1 MLYIINLNQ
10 AGGDVLARFH
20 VGYTQ
25 GVFDMFHIGHLNL
38 LRQAKELCDF
48 LVVGVNS
55 DELVRSYKKKETVVS
70 GKNRAEIVR
79 SIKYVDQCDIVY
91 SLDKFEQWKRYRFEA
106 VFIGDDWKG
115 NKRWIET
122 EKELEKVGA
131 AVMYLSYTSGISST
145 FLREEEKNAVKEGK

>member
-1 MLYIINLNQ
+1 MLYIININQ
-10 AGGDVLARFH
+10 AGGDILAKFH

-38 LRQAKELCDF
+38 LKQAKELCDF

-55 DELVRSYKKKETVVS
+55 DELVRSYKKKETVVP

-91 SLDKFEQWKRYRFEA
+91 SLDKFEQWKRYGFEA

-131 AVMYLSYTSGISST
+131 TVIYLSYTSGISST
-145 FLREEEKNAVKEGK
+145 FLREEKKNAVKEGK

>member
-1 MLYIINLNQ
+1 M
-10 AGGDVLARFH
+10 AKFH

-38 LRQAKELCDF
+38 LKQAKELCDF

-55 DELVRSYKKKETVVS
+55 DELVWSYKKKATVIPS
-70 GKNRAEIVR
+70 KDRAEIVR
-79 SIKYVDQCDIVY
+79 SVKYVDQCDIVY
-91 SLDKFEQWKRYRFEA
+91 SLDKFEQWKKYKFEA

-122 EKELEKVGA
+122 EKELEKAGA
-131 AVMYLSYTSGISST
+131 VVIYLSYTPGISST
-145 FLREEEKNAVKEGK
+145 FLRKEEKNAVKEGK